1 MGLKKKLKK
10 SVKKVSKVAT
20 AAKPANLKKF
30 GNKTFNAVK
39 EAAAPLA
46 KVADS
51 VKPLAEAALPLAVP
65 IAASVLTGGVSAAA
79 GLATTML
86 ANQVQ
91 QYVPLQED
99 YFPAQEDYTSV
110 YEDYASNYASQFSL
124 SSNLSPL
131 ERELFYRQSY
141 NNALKSSPSFKE
153 EGGFLG
159 TLLKILFG

>member
-1 MGLKKKLKK
+1 MRCGRGKKEEEHGKQTGRK
-10 SVKKVSKVAT
+10 SQV
-20 AAKPANLKKF
+20 
-30 GNKTFNAVK
+30 
-39 EAAAPLA
+39 LA
-46 KVADS
+46 RR
-51 VKPLAEAALPLAVP
+51 ER
-65 IAASVLTGGVSAAA
+65 TSAAA

-153 EGGFLG
+153 EGGFLD